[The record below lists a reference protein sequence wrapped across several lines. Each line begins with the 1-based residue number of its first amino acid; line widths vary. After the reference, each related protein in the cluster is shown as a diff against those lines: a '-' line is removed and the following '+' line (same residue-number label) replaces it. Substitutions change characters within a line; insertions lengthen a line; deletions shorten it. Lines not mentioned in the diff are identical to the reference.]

1 MLFWRLIIDYILYL
15 LHVYFLRFQ
24 CFSSILYSFIWFL
37 IQSSY
42 TMCRNKK
49 YLHAVWEIYI
59 NIDNNHKELMPW
71 SVMLQW
77 NFALENNWNFNNFF
91 TIKLTTKNW
100 LQLPLFPMIYL
111 KKKKEIC
118 FSCNIYTITW
128 NFHIFHMTRGGGGS
142 FYEFCEEL

>member
-111 KKKKEIC
+111 KKKRFVSHAIFIQLPET
-118 FSCNIYTITW
+118 SIYFTW
-128 NFHIFHMTRGGGGS
+128 HVGGGG
-142 FYEFCEEL
+142 